1 MNQLNPQE
9 LRTLLDSGNPPALID
24 VREPEER
31 SVFHIGGT
39 LIPLPEIMEHLDE
52 IPQDGPVVLYCKMGV
67 RSQIAIQR
75 LEDRFGWTHLYNLA
89 GGLEAWKKA
98 FPD

>member
-1 MNQLNPQE
+1 MKQLNPQE
-9 LRTLLDSGNPPALID
+9 LRALLDSGKPLALID

-31 SVFHIGGT
+31 SLFHIGGT
-39 LIPLPEIMEHLDE
+39 LIPLPEIMEHIDE
-52 IPQDGPVVLYCKMGV
+52 VPTDRPVVLYCKMGV

-75 LEDRFGWTHLYNLA
+75 LEDRYGWTHLYNLA
-89 GGLEAWKKA
+89 GGIEAWKKA